1 MNLPVAPDAGE
12 EDPTLDAADSPA
24 TETAEGE
31 PAPAPADPNR
41 PNAPEGGTGGT
52 EESEAAK
59 IARFEEMIKWPA
71 IFSDIEK
78 QFQMDRDYVA
88 KTCMV
93 QDDEDTVATNYILR
107 NQFTLISNVYAREP
121 AIAVNPKKWMG
132 DYPPGLFEFG
142 RTVELMTM
150 RISQEAD
157 FKRVLTG
164 MLQDVQTT
172 GIAWMK
178 VGVQQDISRDPLGCR
193 RHDDQ
198 LDNIA
203 RLGTMLQQFQEGCF
217 DETSDEYQDLV
228 DLSDTV
234 RGYLRGQIQDKMT
247 MNPPAQVPAMGP
259 DGQPMPAMDDAMGFG
274 QPTQADPM
282 DPNVQAM
289 GGLGE
294 QGQPMPPSALPEVPN
309 FIGFNLDPV
318 QPEDIRFDWAI
329 TRPEDFYNAKW
340 VAHRVYYTK
349 ADIDDRWD
357 INEEDWTFAG
367 KAKVSYGSKANSK
380 NIDTDP
386 ADRTDND
393 ATQINDRYAVWEMH
407 EKMTGR
413 RYVWCEGMRKFFVNE
428 VPEVVW
434 HKWYPFFPLI
444 FNRVTGRFFG
454 LSDVQLQRP
463 LQEEINTKRTHEREA
478 QKACYPRYVIQAGL
492 LDAVEKQKLE
502 TAQPYAVVEV
512 KAVEELQKKLIE
524 LKVATFDP
532 ALYDITKPQRE
543 IQLMAG
549 IPAAANGAT
558 GGADT
563 LATEAAIA
571 NEQLGIQSDRRK
583 DIVESLIHDVHE
595 CLVELELQ
603 IFPEDNVKQICGP
616 AAVWP
621 VLDRDKLWR
630 NLGLEIKA
638 GMAGRPDKK
647 KELEAWTQFGSLAA
661 TLPGVVVNGP
671 AVFEKILEVMELPVD
686 LSRFMV
692 DPRLVMQ
699 AQQMGIPIPGVQ
711 GPKTGG
717 AAGPGGPAQGAGA
730 GGPPQ
735 PGAGSQP
742 GGQPGAGAPPMND
755 RSAPGPANVP
765 NKPNI

>member
-1 MNLPVAPDAGE
+1 MPVAPVDAK
-12 EDPTLDAADSPA
+12 EDPTVDAADTPA
-24 TETAEGE
+24 KETGEGE
-31 PAPAPADPNR
+31 PAAAPAEADN
-41 PNAPEGGTGGT
+41 

-59 IARFEEMIKWPA
+59 ITRFEEMIKWPTV
-71 IFSDIEK
+71 FGDVEK
-78 QFQMDRDYVA
+78 QFQLDRDYVA
-88 KTCMV
+88 KDCMV

-121 AIAVNPKKWMG
+121 AIAVNPKPWMG

-142 RTVELMTM
+142 RTVELVTM
-150 RISQEAD
+150 RISQEAE

-172 GIAWMK
+172 GIAWLK
-178 VGVQQDISRDPLGCR
+178 VGVQQDLARDPLGCR

-203 RLGTMLQQFQEGCF
+203 RLGTLLQQFQEGCF
-217 DETSDEYQDLV
+217 DENSTDYQDLI

-234 RGYLRGQIQDKMT
+234 RSYLRGQIQDKMA
-247 MNPPAQVPAMGP
+247 MSPPAQVPATGS
-259 DGQPMPAMDDAMGFG
+259 DGAPLPAMDDAMGFG

-282 DPNVQAM
+282 DPNVQAL
-289 GGLGE
+289 GGLGD
-294 QGQPMPPSALPEVPN
+294 QGQPMPPSALPEVPQ

-318 QPEDIRFDWAI
+318 QPEDIRFDWSI
-329 TRPEDFYNAKW
+329 TRPEDFYNSKW

-357 INEEDWTFAG
+357 LNEEDWTFAG
-367 KAKVSYGSKANSK
+367 KAKISYGSKTGSR

-386 ADRTDND
+386 ADRSNND

-407 EKMTGR
+407 EKSTGR

-444 FNRVTGRFFG
+444 FNRVTGKFFG

-478 QKACYPRYVIQAGL
+478 QKACYPRYVIQQGL
-492 LDAVEKQKLE
+492 LDPGEKQKIE
-502 TAQPYAVVEV
+502 EAQPYAVIEV

-524 LKVATFDP
+524 LKVASFDP
-532 ALYDITKPQRE
+532 ALYDISKPQRE

-571 NEQLGIQSDRRK
+571 NEQLNIQSDRRK
-583 DIVESLIHDVHE
+583 DIVESLVRDVHE
-595 CLVELELQ
+595 CLIELELQ
-603 IFPEDNVKQICGP
+603 VFPEENVKQLVGP

-621 VLDRDKLWR
+621 VLDREKLWR

-638 GMAGRPDKK
+638 GLSGKPDKK

-661 TLPGVVVNGP
+661 TLPGVVINGP

-699 AQQMGIPIPGVQ
+699 AQQLGIPIPGVQ
-711 GPKTGG
+711 GPKGGG
-717 AAGPGGPAQGAGA
+717 AGGPPPPQGSGA

-735 PGAGSQP
+735 AGAGSPP
-742 GGQPGAGAPPMND
+742 GGQPGAGAPPMPN
-755 RSAPGPANVP
+755 RGTPGPSNVP